1 MQGIC
6 INEGSSSNL
15 VDGQQYYLFEHS
27 KTHYYA
33 SLFNRAGSFFGIYRK
48 TLFEVMEVIE
58 EAPVVTPQPAVC
70 AALKAEVLYSAIM
83 ISDYGE
89 KLKPM
94 RRKGDTFYLKVRPA
108 RTHAL
113 YYADPQM
120 TQLRGCSL
128 LNNFDSFVEHSVE
141 IIQPRSIEEISA
153 EMKMFREL
161 DDYDSRNTLVNEYK
175 EAFEALSNPFSV
187 GDQVEH
193 LNGRKWELT
202 TIIAIYS
209 NSEVVTKAITAP
221 FNQFRFPEIV
231 EETTEKVETER
242 APEQLSL
249 F

>member
-6 INEGSSSNL
+6 IKDSASSNL

-58 EAPVVTPQPAVC
+58 EAPVVTSQPVVC
-70 AALKAEVLYSAIM
+70 EALKADTLYSAVM

-89 KLKPM
+89 KLKPV

-120 TQLRGCSL
+120 TQLRGCTL
-128 LNNFDSFVEHSVE
+128 LENFDSFVEHDIKMVP
-141 IIQPRSIEEISA
+141 PRSVEEISA

-161 DDYDSRNTLVNEYK
+161 DDYDSRNALVNEHR
-175 EAFEALSNPFSV
+175 EAFEALANPFSV

-221 FNQFRFPEIV
+221 FNQFRFPKIV
-231 EETTEKVETER
+231 EKTTEKIESER
-242 APEQLSL
+242 VPEQLSL

>member
-58 EAPVVTPQPAVC
+58 EAPVVTSQPVVC
-70 AALKAEVLYSAIM
+70 EVLKADTLYSAVM

-89 KLKPM
+89 KLKPV

-120 TQLRGCSL
+120 TQLRGCTL
-128 LNNFDSFVEHSVE
+128 LENFDSFVEHDIEMVP
-141 IIQPRSIEEISA
+141 PRSVEEISA

-161 DDYDSRNTLVNEYK
+161 DDYDSRNALVNEHR
-175 EAFEALSNPFSV
+175 EAFEALPNPFSV

-221 FNQFRFPEIV
+221 FNQFRFPKIV
-231 EETTEKVETER
+231 EKTPEKVESER
-242 APEQLSL
+242 VPEQLSL